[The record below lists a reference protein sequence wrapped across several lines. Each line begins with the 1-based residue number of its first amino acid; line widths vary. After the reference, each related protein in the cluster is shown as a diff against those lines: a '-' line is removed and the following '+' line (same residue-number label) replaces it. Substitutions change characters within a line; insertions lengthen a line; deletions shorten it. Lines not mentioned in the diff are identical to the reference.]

1 MAQPWPRSTAS
12 TGPART
18 RSPAERRY
26 RRRRS
31 EGRRPIT
38 LVTPDCKSLDW
49 GNHGVHPALAQALPG
64 TIVMWVERSYGLG
77 GEAGRER
84 ANPLATALPLG
95 PAMWLGLLVLI
106 LGALR
111 WGG

>member
-1 MAQPWPRSTAS
+1 
-12 TGPART
+12 
-18 RSPAERRY
+18 
-26 RRRRS
+26 
-31 EGRRPIT
+31 
-38 LVTPDCKSLDW
+38 
-49 GNHGVHPALAQALPG
+49 
-64 TIVMWVERSYGLG
+64 MWVERSYGLG

-95 PAMWLGLLVLI
+95 LAMWLGLLVLI